1 MSDRQKTDPLDAWRA
16 LEDLRADVA
25 MDKVLATDL
34 EARREALR
42 NQGVD
47 PDEARRVGEDTV
59 REAARRAGGGGAKP
73 PPCWGAKVFSPVWIA
88 VALVATVVG
97 LFAWKHGEVAA
108 WWKQGSPQQ
117 APP

>member
-42 NQGVD
+42 KHGID
-47 PDEARRVGEDTV
+47 PDEARRVGEDAV
-59 REAARRAGGGGAKP
+59 REAAGHVGVGDSKAPSRR
-73 PPCWGAKVFSPVWIA
+73 GAKVFSPVWIA
-88 VALVATVVG
+88 VALGATVAG
-97 LFAWKHGEVAA
+97 LFAWKHDEVAA
-108 WWKQGSPQQ
+108 WWKGSPQQ

>member
-16 LEDLRADVA
+16 LEDLRAEVA

-42 NQGVD
+42 KQGID
-47 PDEARRVGEDTV
+47 PDEARQVGEDAV
-59 REAARRAGGGGAKP
+59 REAARQAGGADSKP
-73 PPCWGAKVFSPVWIA
+73 SLLRGAKVFSSLWIA
-88 VALVATVVG
+88 VALVAAAG
-97 LFAWKHGEVAA
+97 LLAWKHGEVAA
-108 WWKQGSPQQ
+108 WWKGPPQQ